1 LWYYLYKKVF
11 ELTEAT
17 IYLKIVYKPVK
28 NRPVGCFGFMRIFF
42 IGFGQAGGKIVD
54 MFIEQDRKIGRDSFR
69 AITVNTAR
77 TDLMGLKHIELKDRI
92 LIGQTVVK
100 GHGVGTDNAAG
111 AKITIDESDSILSA
125 IDRRGTHDVDAF
137 MIVAGL
143 GGGTGSGGTPVL
155 VRQLKKVY
163 HEPVYV
169 LGILPAPEEGR
180 LYSLNAA
187 RSLATLIKEADN
199 TFIFDNSAWKNEG
212 ESVKSAFSR
221 LNDEIVRR
229 FGVLFR
235 AGEIGKAGVGEMV
248 VDSSEIINTLRGGG
262 ISTVGYAIAAV
273 NSTRGKR
280 SVSGL
285 IGGLAG
291 SLKKREAT
299 EEVLLGEDRT
309 AKIISLVRRAMLG
322 RLTLPCDFSTAERA
336 LVLVA
341 GPPDELD
348 RKGIEKAKSWVE
360 ENIAGVEVRGGDYPV
375 NSNFVATVVLLST
388 IGSAPRIRELL
399 SIARETKEDAA
410 RAQERQ
416 PLTIDED
423 IEPLFD

>member
-1 LWYYLYKKVF
+1 
-11 ELTEAT
+11 
-17 IYLKIVYKPVK
+17 
-28 NRPVGCFGFMRIFF
+28 MRIFF
-42 IGFGQAGGKIVD
+42 VGFGQAGGKIVD
-54 MFIEQDRKIGRDSFR
+54 MFIEQDKKLGRNSFR
-69 AITVNTAR
+69 AIAVNTAR

-111 AKITIDESDSILSA
+111 ARITMDEADSIISA

-155 VRQLKKVY
+155 VRQLKKIY

-169 LGILPAPEEGR
+169 LGILPAPEEGK
-180 LYSLNAA
+180 LYSFNAA
-187 RSLATLIKEADN
+187 RSLTTLIKEADN
-199 TFIFDNSAWKNEG
+199 TFVFDNSAWKNEG
-212 ESVKSAFSR
+212 ESIKSAFSR
-221 LNDEIVRR
+221 LNDEVVRR

-235 AGEIGKAGVGEMV
+235 AGEMGKAGVGEMV

-262 ISTVGYAIAAV
+262 ISTVGYAIASVTTA
-273 NSTRGKR
+273 GR
-280 SVSGL
+280 SKSPVSGI
-285 IGGLAG
+285 IGGIK
-291 SLKKREAT
+291 STLKKREAT

-375 NSNFVATVVLLST
+375 NSNFVAAVVLLST
-388 IGSAPRIRELL
+388 IGNAPRIRELTA
-399 SIARETKEDAA
+399 IARETKEDVA
-410 RAQERQ
+410 RAEERK

-423 IEPLFD
+423 IEPLFE

>member
-1 LWYYLYKKVF
+1 
-11 ELTEAT
+11 
-17 IYLKIVYKPVK
+17 
-28 NRPVGCFGFMRIFF
+28 MRIFF

-54 MFIEQDRKIGRDSFR
+54 MFIEQDKKLGRNSFR
-69 AITVNTAR
+69 AVAVNTAR

-111 AKITIDESDSILSA
+111 ARITMDEVDSVISA
-125 IDRRGTHDVDAF
+125 IDRKGTHDVDAF
-137 MIVAGL
+137 MVVAGL

-155 VRQLKKVY
+155 VRQLKKIY

-169 LGILPAPEEGR
+169 LGILPAPEEGK
-180 LYSLNAA
+180 LYSFNAA
-187 RSLATLIKEADN
+187 RSLTTLIKEADN
-199 TFIFDNSAWKNEG
+199 TFVFDNSAWKNEG
-212 ESVKSAFSR
+212 ESIKSAFSR
-221 LNDEIVRR
+221 LNDEVVRR

-235 AGEIGKAGVGEMV
+235 AGEMGRAGVGEMV

-262 ISTVGYAIAAV
+262 ISTVGYAIATV
-273 NSTRGKR
+273 TTDR
-280 SVSGL
+280 SKSPLSGI
-285 IGGLAG
+285 IGGIK
-291 SLKKREAT
+291 STLKKREAT

-322 RLTLPCDFSTAERA
+322 RLTLPCDYSTAERA

-375 NSNFVATVVLLST
+375 NSNFVAAVVLLST
-388 IGSAPRIRELL
+388 IGNAPRIRELTE
-399 SIARETKEDAA
+399 IARETKEDVV
-410 RAQERQ
+410 RAEERK

-423 IEPLFD
+423 IEPLFE

>member
-1 LWYYLYKKVF
+1 
-11 ELTEAT
+11 
-17 IYLKIVYKPVK
+17 
-28 NRPVGCFGFMRIFF
+28 MRIFF

-54 MFIEQDRKIGRDSFR
+54 MFLEQDKKLGRTNFR
-69 AITVNTAR
+69 GIAVNTAR
-77 TDLMGLKHIELKDRI
+77 TDLLGLKHIELKDRI

-111 AKITIDESDSILSA
+111 AKITMDEADAILSA
-125 IDRRGTHDVDAF
+125 IDRRGIHDVDAF
-137 MIVAGL
+137 MIIAGL

-199 TFIFDNSAWKNEG
+199 TFIFDNNAWKNEG

-229 FGVLFR
+229 FGVLLR
-235 AGEIGKAGVGEMV
+235 AGEVGKAGVGEMV
-248 VDSSEIINTLRGGG
+248 IDSSEIINTLRGGG

-273 NSTRGKR
+273 TTKR
-280 SVSGL
+280 SKTSVSGI
-285 IGGLAG
+285 IGGIK
-291 SLKKREAT
+291 STIRKREAN

-309 AKIISLVRRAMLG
+309 AKIISLARRAMLG

-375 NSNFVATVVLLST
+375 NSNYVAAVIILST
-388 IGSAPRIRELL
+388 IGSAPRIKELL
-399 SIARETKEDAA
+399 SIARETKGEVD
-410 RAQERQ
+410 RAQDRQ

-423 IEPLFD
+423 IEPLFE

>member
-1 LWYYLYKKVF
+1 
-11 ELTEAT
+11 
-17 IYLKIVYKPVK
+17 
-28 NRPVGCFGFMRIFF
+28 
-42 IGFGQAGGKIVD
+42 
-54 MFIEQDRKIGRDSFR
+54 MFLEQDRKLGRNSFR
-69 AITVNTAR
+69 AIAVNTAR

-111 AKITIDESDSILSA
+111 ARITMDEVDSIVSA
-125 IDRRGTHDVDAF
+125 IDRKGTHDVDAF
-137 MIVAGL
+137 MVVAGL

-155 VRQLKKVY
+155 VRQLKNIY

-169 LGILPAPEEGR
+169 LGILPAPEEGK
-180 LYSLNAA
+180 LYSFNAA
-187 RSLATLIKEADN
+187 RSLTTLIKEADN
-199 TFIFDNSAWKNEG
+199 TFVFDNSAWKNEG
-212 ESVKSAFSR
+212 ESIKSAFSR

-235 AGEIGKAGVGEMV
+235 AGEMGKAGVGEMV

-262 ISTVGYAIAAV
+262 ISTVGYAIASV
-273 NSTRGKR
+273 TTDR
-280 SVSGL
+280 SKSPLSGI
-285 IGGLAG
+285 IGGIT
-291 SLKKREAT
+291 STLKKREAT

-375 NSNFVATVVLLST
+375 RSSFVAAVVLLST
-388 IGSAPRIRELL
+388 IGNAPRIRELTE
-399 SIARETKEDAA
+399 IARETKEDSV
-410 RAQERQ
+410 RAEERK

-423 IEPLFD
+423 IEPLFE

>member
-1 LWYYLYKKVF
+1 
-11 ELTEAT
+11 
-17 IYLKIVYKPVK
+17 
-28 NRPVGCFGFMRIFF
+28 MRIFF

-54 MFIEQDRKIGRDSFR
+54 MFIEQDKKLGRNSFR
-69 AITVNTAR
+69 AVAVNTAR
-77 TDLMGLKHIELKDRI
+77 TDLMGLKHIELRDRI

-111 AKITIDESDSILSA
+111 ARITMDEVDSVISA
-125 IDRRGTHDVDAF
+125 IDRKGTHDVDAF
-137 MIVAGL
+137 MVVAGL

-155 VRQLKKVY
+155 VRQLKKIY

-169 LGILPAPEEGR
+169 LGILPAPEEGK
-180 LYSLNAA
+180 LYSFNAA
-187 RSLATLIKEADN
+187 RSLTTLIKEADN
-199 TFIFDNSAWKNEG
+199 TFVFDNSAWKNEG
-212 ESVKSAFSR
+212 ESIKSAFSR
-221 LNDEIVRR
+221 LNDEVVRR

-235 AGEIGKAGVGEMV
+235 AGEMGRAGVGEMV

-262 ISTVGYAIAAV
+262 ISTVGYAIATV
-273 NSTRGKR
+273 TTDR
-280 SVSGL
+280 SKSPLSGI
-285 IGGLAG
+285 IGGIK
-291 SLKKREAT
+291 STLKKREAT

-322 RLTLPCDFSTAERA
+322 RLTLPCDYSTAERA

-375 NSNFVATVVLLST
+375 NSNFVAAVVLLST
-388 IGSAPRIRELL
+388 IGNAPRIRELTE
-399 SIARETKEDAA
+399 IARETKEDVV
-410 RAQERQ
+410 RAEERK

-423 IEPLFD
+423 IEPLFE